1 MRGTVKASRIQG
13 NFLTGRP
20 KGSTLD
26 KAAMMIKARKLFK
39 DVSDLPTIPV
49 IVSRVIRLLDNHES
63 NPDEIADLILSD
75 QILAARVIRVVNS
88 PLYMPG
94 SKIASVKRALLYLGF
109 RSVREMILTSYFVDG
124 FKAQEQPFD
133 LNVFWMHS
141 FSVGSMS
148 RRIAEM
154 VGHDDTELAYM
165 VGIIHDIGKVFF
177 GHYFKEEYAEML
189 STINYGHS
197 TTYDAEME
205 YFGTTHSE
213 VGLCLAQR
221 WNFPPVYCDVISY
234 HHTSGL
240 AIEDTLLTA
249 IVTLADFFCLAYT
262 ITDSV
267 AQAGKPGQSEEFA
280 WNLLK
285 QRSRH
290 PLPDNLGDFFF
301 LLTEE
306 YLEVFSEV
314 NQLFNTMTTA

>member
-1 MRGTVKASRIQG
+1 M
-13 NFLTGRP
+13 
-20 KGSTLD
+20 D

-49 IVSRVIRLLDNHES
+49 IVSRVIRLLDDHES
-63 NPDEIADLILSD
+63 NPDEVADLILSD
-75 QILAARVIRVVNS
+75 QVLAARVIRVVNS

-94 SKIASVKRALLYLGF
+94 SKITSVKRALLYLGF

-124 FKAQEQPFD
+124 FKAPEQPFD
-133 LNVFWMHS
+133 MNIFWMHS

-148 RRIAEM
+148 RRIAAM
-154 VGHDDTELAYM
+154 VGYNDTELAYM

-177 GHYFKEEYAEML
+177 GHYLREEYGEML
-189 STINYGHS
+189 AHINYTRS
-197 TTYDAEME
+197 TTYDAELE

-221 WNFPPVYCDVISY
+221 WNFPPVYSDVISH
-234 HHTSGL
+234 HHTSEL
-240 AIEDTLLTA
+240 AIEDPLLTA
-249 IVTLADFFCLAYT
+249 IVALADFFCLAYT
-262 ITDSV
+262 ISDSV
-267 AQAGKPGQSEEFA
+267 AQATKPDRSEEYA

-285 QRSRH
+285 QHSRH

-301 LLTEE
+301 MLSDE
-306 YLEVFSEV
+306 YVEVFREV